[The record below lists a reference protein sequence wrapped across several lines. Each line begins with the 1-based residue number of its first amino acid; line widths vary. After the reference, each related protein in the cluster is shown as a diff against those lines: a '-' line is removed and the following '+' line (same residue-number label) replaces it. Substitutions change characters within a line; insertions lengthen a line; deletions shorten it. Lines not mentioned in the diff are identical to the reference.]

1 MRQVKNE
8 EVDPKTLITLYIQHA
23 EENFRKAH
31 QSGDISLMWAV
42 LKNTQ
47 DTIGFY
53 EEAASYLHIESK
65 SVQ

>member
-1 MRQVKNE
+1 MQQVANE
-8 EVDPKTLITLYIQHA
+8 EIDPKTLITLYIQNA
-23 EENFRKAH
+23 EENFRKSH

-53 EEAASYLHIESK
+53 EEAAHFLHEESK
-65 SVQ
+65 STK

>member
-8 EVDPKTLITLYIQHA
+8 KVDPKTLITLYVQHA

-53 EEAASYLHIESK
+53 EEAAHYLHEEAK
-65 SVQ
+65 SAE